1 MESMADQKAIAAK
14 VTGRVQGVGYRYA
27 VLHVAGEYGL
37 EGWVRNTPDG
47 SVEVW
52 AQGNAAVLS
61 ELVAFL
67 RQGPRSARVHSV
79 DVRPVEPDATLDG
92 FRVRS

>member
-1 MESMADQKAIAAK
+1 MVGMDDQKAIAAK
-14 VTGRVQGVGYRYA
+14 ITGRVQGVGYRYA
-27 VLHVAGEYGL
+27 VLRVAGEYGL

-52 AQGNAAVLS
+52 AQGNAAVLA

-67 RQGPRSARVHSV
+67 REGPRSARVHSV
-79 DVRPVEPDATLDG
+79 DVRSVESDATLEG

>member
-1 MESMADQKAIAAK
+1 MVGMEDQKAIAAK
-14 VTGRVQGVGYRYA
+14 ITGRVQGVGYRYA
-27 VLHVAGEYGL
+27 VLHVAEEYGL

-67 RQGPRSARVHSV
+67 REGPRSARVASV
-79 DVRPVEPDATLDG
+79 DVRSVAPDESLHG
-92 FRVRS
+92 FVVRS

>member
-37 EGWVRNTPDG
+37 EGWVRNRPDG

-52 AQGNAAVLS
+52 AQGHEGVLD

-67 RQGPRSARVHSV
+67 REGPRSARVASV
-79 DVRPVEPDATLDG
+79 DVRSVAPDESLHG
-92 FRVRS
+92 FVVRS